1 MKSEAA
7 SASYLIYVSQA
18 SMDVLCKFTQ
28 QTDRT
33 PVQNM
38 DTEEQRQQT
47 LAASDILCG
56 EGKRKQHITGYRA
69 PLAI

>member
-1 MKSEAA
+1 M
-7 SASYLIYVSQA
+7 Y
-18 SMDVLCKFTQ
+18 VLCEFTQ

-33 PVQNM
+33 LVQNM
-38 DTEEQRQQT
+38 ETEEQRQQT

-56 EGKRKQHITGYRA
+56 EGKRKQHITRCRA